1 MDEGSSQRRAG
12 LHVDSPGVNV
22 DDDDDVDSP
31 GEEAGHDDGL
41 HVDDDGDRDD
51 DTHWDHHREDLYDH
65 HHYHGL

>member
-22 DDDDDVDSP
+22 DDDDVDSP

-41 HVDDDGDRDD
+41 HV
-51 DTHWDHHREDLYDH
+51 ESLESSS
-65 HHYHGL
+65 